1 MLRDAIAE
9 KQKNCKHTHALYVLL
24 RELLPHGV
32 VPAAYAQNATHVLNI
47 ATSVCQC
54 LLYSSAFHIS
64 WDSGLL
70 GSPMPFMQ
78 QRFSFHGTKSLAI
91 ANVVRMCDFHAIKLR
106 CGVCGVR
113 FHEFARDAPLVLQL
127 LCGACS
133 HCSNLFVVFKS
144 INFCPFPVFHIS
156 ICIVS
161 TMSFP
166 HVVMS
171 FPHVVA
177 IRVADVCFPL
187 G

>member
-1 MLRDAIAE
+1 MHVMLR
-9 KQKNCKHTHALYVLL
+9 L
-24 RELLPHGV
+24 
-32 VPAAYAQNATHVLNI
+32 
-47 ATSVCQC
+47 
-54 LLYSSAFHIS
+54 
-64 WDSGLL
+64 
-70 GSPMPFMQ
+70 PMPFIQ
-78 QRFSFHGTKSLAI
+78 QRFSYFMGQRPVGFANAFYAAALFICHGTKSLAI
-91 ANVVRMCDFHAIKLR
+91 AHVVRMCDFHAIKSR
-106 CGVCGVR
+106 CGVCEVR
-113 FHEFARDAPLVLQL
+113 FHEFARGALLVLQL

-166 HVVMS
+166 HVV
-171 FPHVVA
+171 A